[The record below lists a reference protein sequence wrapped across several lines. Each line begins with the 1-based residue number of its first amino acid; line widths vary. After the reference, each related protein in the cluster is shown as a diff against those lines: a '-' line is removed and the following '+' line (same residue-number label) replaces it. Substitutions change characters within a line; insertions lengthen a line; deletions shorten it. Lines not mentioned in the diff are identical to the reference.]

1 MIIASLVELVTR
13 KPKKTKLD
21 AEVENNNNNED
32 RKSENKKDKE
42 QNVIIRIL
50 LCFSAVNNGKRILDV
65 KTVSE
70 ASIKCIHGLRFFSI
84 AWIILVHTYL
94 EVFSIGDNKKMRVL
108 TERTFLYQT
117 ISNATFSVDTFFFIS
132 GLLVTITY
140 FRTVSKKS
148 LTREEEQK
156 TCDVIG
162 RNSLKFCILLLYRFF
177 RLTPAYLF
185 VLGVN
190 EVILRYLHS
199 YSVFSPAIIDH
210 ISCSKFWWR
219 NALYINNFFPQTEFC
234 MLWSWY
240 IANDSQFYIIA
251 VILLL
256 IAVRYVNSDETQF
269 CFFFLI
275 YPVLEETI
283 I

>member
-1 MIIASLVELVTR
+1 MVLIILVASLVELVKT
-13 KPKKTKLD
+13 KPKKSKSD
-21 AEVENNNNNED
+21 AEVENNNNDEQ
-32 RKSENKKDKE
+32 KTEKKKDKQ
-42 QNVIIRIL
+42 QNIIIRIL
-50 LCFSAVNNGKRILDV
+50 LCFSALTNGKRILDV
-65 KTVSE
+65 ETVSE

-94 EVFSIGDNKKMRVL
+94 EIFSIGDNKKMRVV

-140 FRTVSKKS
+140 FRSVSKKS
-148 LTREEEQK
+148 LTREEEKK

-162 RNSLKFCILLLYRFF
+162 QNSLRFFFLLLYRFI

-240 IANDSQFYIIA
+240 IANDSQFYVIA
-251 VILLL
+251 IILLL
-256 IAVRYVNSDETQF
+256 IAVR
-269 CFFFLI
+269 
-275 YPVLEETI
+275 
-283 I
+283 